1 MKILLLNKN
10 PIISKL
16 VKLSAEKIGY
26 DFEEQEDYKDGLSA
40 DVIIID
46 SDVKADL
53 KTLSENSSKLIY
65 LSPKNQDNNEN
76 FYISIHKP
84 FLPTDLIKLIQ
95 DSGETVIL
103 TEDKTEDEAKDNSAD
118 ISQNVANDESAE
130 LDVRSLDFDDIKD
143 EQNTADENSS
153 DNVALVEEESSS
165 ESEEKNQNTQ
175 NDEAFEL
182 DVSSLN
188 FDDVKDEKQ
197 ATDEGQD
204 ENFDEGDLD
213 AALKMSAGEKNE
225 KIDTQDLSEDDIDTN
240 FALQDK
246 QEDEKYI
253 FGSNEPDEAN
263 SNENLN
269 ENLQDGLKDNYYD
282 EMALADEPK
291 DDLSS
296 DINLA
301 DDLNNQ
307 IDEPSKIQADGEK
320 QGVAET
326 DNGEDTNLESSVAID
341 KNPYDDMRIDLD
353 SLEFDEFDKDALAHD
368 DTTDK
373 PLEPDTLANEV
384 SNDDEASKANNDEN
398 LNENLQDELKDNS
411 SDEITLADEPK
422 DDLSSGTNLTDEEN
436 AIVNE
441 PSVDEATL
449 NDESVLDDI
458 DDKQEDSK
466 VDLSLD
472 DEISLPSESNEPDS
486 ELPFVVEEKE
496 EEKINF
502 DDIPNDAKF
511 IGQEEEQ
518 ADDSLDIKPVLLD
531 DNPVQDNNKS
541 VQEQIKEELAI
552 LDEMDNQK
560 DDKVADGLD
569 IKIQRTD
576 SLDKSFESD
585 LENISQED
593 MQIALGE
600 IVQNDNIKEKESAN
614 KEVSQA
620 NNNEIIDE
628 LSKSIAGAINSS
640 IKDETLKAAL
650 KGMNMNIHININFGE
665 DKA

>member
-95 DSGETVIL
+95 DSGETAIL
-103 TEDKTEDEAKDNSAD
+103 TEDKTEDEAKDNGAD
-118 ISQNVANDESAE
+118 ISQNVANDESTE

-153 DNVALVEEESSS
+153 DNVALVEEEASS
-165 ESEEKNQNTQ
+165 ESEENSQNTQ

-182 DVSSLN
+182 DVTSLN

-197 ATDEGQD
+197 TTDEGQD
-204 ENFDEGDLD
+204 ENFNESDLD

-225 KIDTQDLSEDDIDTN
+225 KIDTQDLSEDEIDTN

-269 ENLQDGLKDNYYD
+269 ENLQDVKDNSSD
-282 EMALADEPK
+282 EMALVDEPK

-307 IDEPSKIQADGEK
+307 IDEPSKIQAEDEK
-320 QGVAET
+320 QENAKT
-326 DNGEDTNLESSVAID
+326 NINSEDANLESSVAID

-353 SLEFDEFDKDALAHD
+353 SLEFDEFDKDGLAHD
-368 DTTDK
+368 DTDK

-384 SNDDEASKANNDEN
+384 ANDDEENKTKSDEN

-518 ADDSLDIKPVLLD
+518 TDDNLDIKPVLLD

-569 IKIQRTD
+569 IKVQRTD
-576 SLDKSFESD
+576 SLDESFESD

>member
-1 MKILLLNKN
+1 
-10 PIISKL
+10 
-16 VKLSAEKIGY
+16 
-26 DFEEQEDYKDGLSA
+26 
-40 DVIIID
+40 
-46 SDVKADL
+46 
-53 KTLSENSSKLIY
+53 
-65 LSPKNQDNNEN
+65 
-76 FYISIHKP
+76 
-84 FLPTDLIKLIQ
+84 
-95 DSGETVIL
+95 
-103 TEDKTEDEAKDNSAD
+103 
-118 ISQNVANDESAE
+118 
-130 LDVRSLDFDDIKD
+130 
-143 EQNTADENSS
+143 
-153 DNVALVEEESSS
+153 
-165 ESEEKNQNTQ
+165 
-175 NDEAFEL
+175 
-182 DVSSLN
+182 
-188 FDDVKDEKQ
+188 
-197 ATDEGQD
+197 
-204 ENFDEGDLD
+204 
-213 AALKMSAGEKNE
+213 
-225 KIDTQDLSEDDIDTN
+225 
-240 FALQDK
+240 
-246 QEDEKYI
+246 
-253 FGSNEPDEAN
+253 
-263 SNENLN
+263 
-269 ENLQDGLKDNYYD
+269 
-282 EMALADEPK
+282 
-291 DDLSS
+291 
-296 DINLA
+296 
-301 DDLNNQ
+301 
-307 IDEPSKIQADGEK
+307 
-320 QGVAET
+320 
-326 DNGEDTNLESSVAID
+326 
-341 KNPYDDMRIDLD
+341 MRIDLD
-353 SLEFDEFDKDALAHD
+353 SLEFDEFDKDGLAHD
-368 DTTDK
+368 DTDK
-373 PLEPDTLANEV
+373 PLESGTLNNEV
-384 SNDDEASKANNDEN
+384 VNDEENKTKSDEN

-422 DDLSSGTNLTDEEN
+422 DDLSSDINLADEAK
-436 AIVNE
+436 AIANE
-441 PSVDEATL
+441 PSVDEVTL
-449 NDESVLDDI
+449 NDEPVLDDL

-600 IVQNDNIKEKESAN
+600 IVQNDNIKEKELVSN
-614 KEVSQA
+614 KISQTSD
-620 NNNEIIDE
+620 NEIIDE

>member
-53 KTLSENSSKLIY
+53 KTLRENSSKLIY

-103 TEDKTEDEAKDNSAD
+103 TEDEAKDNGAD
-118 ISQNVANDESAE
+118 ISQNAANDESAE

-204 ENFDEGDLD
+204 ENFNESDLD

-225 KIDTQDLSEDDIDTN
+225 KIDTQDLSEDEIDTN

-253 FGSNEPDEAN
+253 FGSNEPDETK
-263 SNENLN
+263 SDENLN
-269 ENLQDGLKDNYYD
+269 ENLQDVKDNSSD
-282 EMALADEPK
+282 EMALVDEPK

-301 DDLNNQ
+301 DDLNKQ
-307 IDEPSKIQADGEK
+307 IDEPSKIQADDEK

-326 DNGEDTNLESSVAID
+326 DNSEDTNLESSMLAD

-353 SLEFDEFDKDALAHD
+353 SLEFDEFDKDGLAHD
-368 DTTDK
+368 DTDK

-384 SNDDEASKANNDEN
+384 ANDDEASKTNSDEN
-398 LNENLQDELKDNS
+398 LNENLQDVKDNS
-411 SDEITLADEPK
+411 SDEITLADEAK
-422 DDLSSGTNLTDEEN
+422 
-436 AIVNE
+436 AIANE

-449 NDESVLDDI
+449 NDKPALDGL

-576 SLDKSFESD
+576 SLDESFESD

>member
-103 TEDKTEDEAKDNSAD
+103 TEDKTEDEAKDNGAD

-204 ENFDEGDLD
+204 ENFNESDLD
-213 AALKMSAGEKNE
+213 AALKMSVGEKNE
-225 KIDTQDLSEDDIDTN
+225 KIDTQDLSEGDIDTN

-269 ENLQDGLKDNYYD
+269 ENLQDGLKDNYSD

-301 DDLNNQ
+301 DDLDKQ
-307 IDEPSKIQADGEK
+307 IDEPSKIQAEDEK
-320 QGVAET
+320 QENAKT
-326 DNGEDTNLESSVAID
+326 NINSEDANLESSVAID

-353 SLEFDEFDKDALAHD
+353 SLEFDEFDKDGLAHD
-368 DTTDK
+368 DTDK
-373 PLEPDTLANEV
+373 PLESGTLNNEV
-384 SNDDEASKANNDEN
+384 VNDEENKTKSDEN
-398 LNENLQDELKDNS
+398 LNENLQDVKDNS

-518 ADDSLDIKPVLLD
+518 TDDNLDIKPVLLD

-569 IKIQRTD
+569 IKVQRTD
-576 SLDKSFESD
+576 SLDESFESD

>member
-103 TEDKTEDEAKDNSAD
+103 TEDKTEDEAKDNGAD

-204 ENFDEGDLD
+204 ENFNESDLD
-213 AALKMSAGEKNE
+213 AALKMSVGEKNE
-225 KIDTQDLSEDDIDTN
+225 KIDTQDLSEGDIDTN

-269 ENLQDGLKDNYYD
+269 ENLQDGLKDNYSD

-301 DDLNNQ
+301 DDLDKQ
-307 IDEPSKIQADGEK
+307 IDEPSKIQAEDEK
-320 QGVAET
+320 QENAKT
-326 DNGEDTNLESSVAID
+326 NINSEDANLESSVAID

-353 SLEFDEFDKDALAHD
+353 SLEFDEFDKDGLAHD
-368 DTTDK
+368 DTDK
-373 PLEPDTLANEV
+373 PLESGTLNNEV
-384 SNDDEASKANNDEN
+384 VNDEENKTKSDEN
-398 LNENLQDELKDNS
+398 LNENLQDVKDNS

-569 IKIQRTD
+569 IKVQRTD
-576 SLDKSFESD
+576 SLDESFESD

>member
-53 KTLSENSSKLIY
+53 KILSENSSKLIY

-204 ENFDEGDLD
+204 ENFDESDLD
-213 AALKMSAGEKNE
+213 AALKMNAGEKNE
-225 KIDTQDLSEDDIDTN
+225 KIDTQDLSEDEIDTN

-263 SNENLN
+263 NNENLN
-269 ENLQDGLKDNYYD
+269 ENLQDVKDNSSD
-282 EMALADEPK
+282 EMALVDEPK

-307 IDEPSKIQADGEK
+307 IDEPSKIQAEDEK
-320 QGVAET
+320 QENAKT
-326 DNGEDTNLESSVAID
+326 NINSEDANLESSVAID

-353 SLEFDEFDKDALAHD
+353 SLEFDEFDKDGLTHD
-368 DTTDK
+368 DTDK

-384 SNDDEASKANNDEN
+384 ANDDEASKTNSDEN
-398 LNENLQDELKDNS
+398 LNENLQDVKDNS

-458 DDKQEDSK
+458 DDKQKDSK

-576 SLDKSFESD
+576 SLDESFESD

-600 IVQNDNIKEKESAN
+600 IVQNDNIKEKELVSN
-614 KEVSQA
+614 KISQTSD
-620 NNNEIIDE
+620 NEIIDE

>member
-103 TEDKTEDEAKDNSAD
+103 TEDKTEDEAKDNGAD

-204 ENFDEGDLD
+204 ENFNESDLD

-225 KIDTQDLSEDDIDTN
+225 KIDTQDLSEDEIDTN

-269 ENLQDGLKDNYYD
+269 ENLQDVKDNSSD
-282 EMALADEPK
+282 EMALVDEPK

-320 QGVAET
+320 QGTAET
-326 DNGEDTNLESSVAID
+326 DNSEDTNLESSMLAD
-341 KNPYDDMRIDLD
+341 KNPYDDMTIDLD
-353 SLEFDEFDKDALAHD
+353 SLQFDEFNKDGLTHD
-368 DTTDK
+368 DTDK
-373 PLEPDTLANEV
+373 PLESDTLANEV
-384 SNDDEASKANNDEN
+384 ANDDEASKTNSDEN
-398 LNENLQDELKDNS
+398 LNENLQDVKDNS

-422 DDLSSGTNLTDEEN
+422 DDLSSDINLADEAK
-436 AIVNE
+436 AIANE

-449 NDESVLDDI
+449 NDEPALDGL

-576 SLDKSFESD
+576 SLDESFESD

-600 IVQNDNIKEKESAN
+600 IVQNDNIKEKESVN

>member
-1 MKILLLNKN
+1 
-10 PIISKL
+10 
-16 VKLSAEKIGY
+16 
-26 DFEEQEDYKDGLSA
+26 
-40 DVIIID
+40 
-46 SDVKADL
+46 
-53 KTLSENSSKLIY
+53 
-65 LSPKNQDNNEN
+65 
-76 FYISIHKP
+76 
-84 FLPTDLIKLIQ
+84 
-95 DSGETVIL
+95 
-103 TEDKTEDEAKDNSAD
+103 
-118 ISQNVANDESAE
+118 
-130 LDVRSLDFDDIKD
+130 
-143 EQNTADENSS
+143 
-153 DNVALVEEESSS
+153 
-165 ESEEKNQNTQ
+165 
-175 NDEAFEL
+175 
-182 DVSSLN
+182 
-188 FDDVKDEKQ
+188 
-197 ATDEGQD
+197 
-204 ENFDEGDLD
+204 
-213 AALKMSAGEKNE
+213 
-225 KIDTQDLSEDDIDTN
+225 
-240 FALQDK
+240 
-246 QEDEKYI
+246 
-253 FGSNEPDEAN
+253 
-263 SNENLN
+263 
-269 ENLQDGLKDNYYD
+269 
-282 EMALADEPK
+282 
-291 DDLSS
+291 
-296 DINLA
+296 
-301 DDLNNQ
+301 
-307 IDEPSKIQADGEK
+307 
-320 QGVAET
+320 
-326 DNGEDTNLESSVAID
+326 
-341 KNPYDDMRIDLD
+341 MRIDLD
-353 SLEFDEFDKDALAHD
+353 SLEFDEFDKDGLAHD
-368 DTTDK
+368 DTDK

-384 SNDDEASKANNDEN
+384 ANDDEENKTKSDEN

-518 ADDSLDIKPVLLD
+518 TDDNLDIKPVLLD

>member
-103 TEDKTEDEAKDNSAD
+103 TEDKTEDEAKDNGAD

-204 ENFDEGDLD
+204 ENFNESDLD

-225 KIDTQDLSEDDIDTN
+225 KIDTQDLSEDEIDTN

-269 ENLQDGLKDNYYD
+269 ENLQDVKDNSSD
-282 EMALADEPK
+282 EMALVDEPK

-307 IDEPSKIQADGEK
+307 IDEPSKIQAEDEK
-320 QGVAET
+320 QENAKT
-326 DNGEDTNLESSVAID
+326 NINSEDANLESSVAID

-353 SLEFDEFDKDALAHD
+353 SLEFDEFDKDGLAHD
-368 DTTDK
+368 DTDK
-373 PLEPDTLANEV
+373 PLESGTLNNEV
-384 SNDDEASKANNDEN
+384 VNDEENKTKSDEN
-398 LNENLQDELKDNS
+398 LNENLQDELKYNS
-411 SDEITLADEPK
+411 SDEMALADEPK
-422 DDLSSGTNLTDEEN
+422 DDLSSDINLADEAK
-436 AIVNE
+436 AIANE
-441 PSVDEATL
+441 PSVNEATL
-449 NDESVLDDI
+449 NDEPALDGL

-518 ADDSLDIKPVLLD
+518 TDDSLDIKPVLLD
-531 DNPVQDNNKS
+531 DNLVQDNNKS

-569 IKIQRTD
+569 IKVQRTD
-576 SLDKSFESD
+576 SLDESFESD

-628 LSKSIAGAINSS
+628 LSKSIAVAINSS

>member
-204 ENFDEGDLD
+204 ENFDESDLD
-213 AALKMSAGEKNE
+213 AALKMNAGEKNE
-225 KIDTQDLSEDDIDTN
+225 KIDTQDLSEDEIDTN

-263 SNENLN
+263 NNENLN
-269 ENLQDGLKDNYYD
+269 ENLQDELKDNSSD
-282 EMALADEPK
+282 EMTLADEPK

-301 DDLNNQ
+301 DDLDKQ
-307 IDEPSKIQADGEK
+307 IDEPSKIQAEDEK
-320 QGVAET
+320 QENAKT
-326 DNGEDTNLESSVAID
+326 NINSEDANLESSMLAD

-353 SLEFDEFDKDALAHD
+353 SLEFDEFDKDGLTHD
-368 DTTDK
+368 DTDK

-384 SNDDEASKANNDEN
+384 ANDDEASKTNSDEN
-398 LNENLQDELKDNS
+398 LNENLQDVKDNS
-411 SDEITLADEPK
+411 SDEITLADEAK
-422 DDLSSGTNLTDEEN
+422 DDLSSDINLADEAK
-436 AIVNE
+436 AIANE

-449 NDESVLDDI
+449 NDKPALDGL

-576 SLDKSFESD
+576 SLDESFESD

-600 IVQNDNIKEKESAN
+600 IVQNDNIKEKELVSN
-614 KEVSQA
+614 KISQTSD
-620 NNNEIIDE
+620 NEIIDE

>member
-103 TEDKTEDEAKDNSAD
+103 TEDKTEDEAKDNGAD
-118 ISQNVANDESAE
+118 ISQNVANDESTE

-143 EQNTADENSS
+143 EQNTADENSN

-204 ENFDEGDLD
+204 ENFNESDLD

-225 KIDTQDLSEDDIDTN
+225 KIDTQDLSEEEIDTN

-253 FGSNEPDEAN
+253 FGSNEVDETK
-263 SNENLN
+263 SDENLN
-269 ENLQDGLKDNYYD
+269 ENLQDVKDNSSD
-282 EMALADEPK
+282 EMALVDEPK

-301 DDLNNQ
+301 DDLNNR

-320 QGVAET
+320 QGTAET
-326 DNGEDTNLESSVAID
+326 DNSEDTNLESSMLAD

-353 SLEFDEFDKDALAHD
+353 SLEFDEFDKDGLTHD
-368 DTTDK
+368 DTDK
-373 PLEPDTLANEV
+373 PLESGTLNNEV
-384 SNDDEASKANNDEN
+384 VNDEENKTKSDEN
-398 LNENLQDELKDNS
+398 LNENLQDVKDNS

-422 DDLSSGTNLTDEEN
+422 DDLSSDINLADEAK
-436 AIVNE
+436 AIANE

-449 NDESVLDDI
+449 NDKPALDGL

-576 SLDKSFESD
+576 SLDESFESD

>member
-103 TEDKTEDEAKDNSAD
+103 TEDKTEDEAKDNGAD

-153 DNVALVEEESSS
+153 DNVALVEEEASS

-204 ENFDEGDLD
+204 ENFNESDLD
-213 AALKMSAGEKNE
+213 AALKMSVGEKNE
-225 KIDTQDLSEDDIDTN
+225 KIDTQDLSEGDIDTN

-263 SNENLN
+263 NNENLN
-269 ENLQDGLKDNYYD
+269 ENLQDGLKDNYSD

-301 DDLNNQ
+301 DDLDKQ
-307 IDEPSKIQADGEK
+307 IDEPSKIQAEDEK
-320 QGVAET
+320 QENAKT
-326 DNGEDTNLESSVAID
+326 NINSEDANLESSVAID

-353 SLEFDEFDKDALAHD
+353 SLEFDEFDKDGLAHD

-373 PLEPDTLANEV
+373 PLEPDTLAN
-384 SNDDEASKANNDEN
+384 DDEESKTKGDEN
-398 LNENLQDELKDNS
+398 LNENLQDELKYNS

-422 DDLSSGTNLTDEEN
+422 DDLSSDINLVDEAK

-569 IKIQRTD
+569 IKVQRTD
-576 SLDKSFESD
+576 SLDESFESD

>member
-95 DSGETVIL
+95 DSDETVIL
-103 TEDKTEDEAKDNSAD
+103 TEDKTEDEAKDNGAD

-204 ENFDEGDLD
+204 ENFNESDLD

-225 KIDTQDLSEDDIDTN
+225 KIDTQDLSEDEIDTN

-253 FGSNEPDEAN
+253 FGSNEVDETK
-263 SNENLN
+263 SDENLN
-269 ENLQDGLKDNYYD
+269 ENLQDGLKDNYSD

-307 IDEPSKIQADGEK
+307 IDEPSKIQAEDEK
-320 QGVAET
+320 QENAKT
-326 DNGEDTNLESSVAID
+326 NINSEDANLESSVAID

-353 SLEFDEFDKDALAHD
+353 SLEFDEFDKDGLTHD
-368 DTTDK
+368 DTDK

-384 SNDDEASKANNDEN
+384 ANDDEASKTNSDEN
-398 LNENLQDELKDNS
+398 LNENLQDLKDNS

-422 DDLSSGTNLTDEEN
+422 DDLSSDINLADEAK
-436 AIVNE
+436 AIANE
-441 PSVDEATL
+441 PSVNEATL
-449 NDESVLDDI
+449 NDEPALDGL

-486 ELPFVVEEKE
+486 EPPFVVEEKE

>member
-103 TEDKTEDEAKDNSAD
+103 TEDKTEDEAKDNGAD

-204 ENFDEGDLD
+204 ENFNESDLD
-213 AALKMSAGEKNE
+213 AALKMSVGEKNE
-225 KIDTQDLSEDDIDTN
+225 KIDTQDLSEGDIDTN

-269 ENLQDGLKDNYYD
+269 ENLQDGLKDNYSD

-301 DDLNNQ
+301 DDLDKQ
-307 IDEPSKIQADGEK
+307 IDELSKIQAEDEK
-320 QGVAET
+320 QENAKT
-326 DNGEDTNLESSVAID
+326 NINSEDANLESSVAID

-353 SLEFDEFDKDALAHD
+353 SLEFDEFDKDGLAHD
-368 DTTDK
+368 DTDK
-373 PLEPDTLANEV
+373 PLESGTLNNEV
-384 SNDDEASKANNDEN
+384 VNDEENKTKSDEN
-398 LNENLQDELKDNS
+398 LNENLQDVKDNS

-518 ADDSLDIKPVLLD
+518 TDDNLDIKPVLLD

-569 IKIQRTD
+569 IKVQRTD
-576 SLDKSFESD
+576 SLDESFESD

>member
-53 KTLSENSSKLIY
+53 KILSENSSKLIY

-204 ENFDEGDLD
+204 ENFDESDLD
-213 AALKMSAGEKNE
+213 AALKMNAGEKNE
-225 KIDTQDLSEDDIDTN
+225 KIDTQDLSEDEIDTN

-263 SNENLN
+263 NNENLN
-269 ENLQDGLKDNYYD
+269 ENLQD
-282 EMALADEPK
+282 
-291 DDLSS
+291 
-296 DINLA
+296 
-301 DDLNNQ
+301 
-307 IDEPSKIQADGEK
+307 
-320 QGVAET
+320 V
-326 DNGEDTNLESSVAID
+326 
-341 KNPYDDMRIDLD
+341 
-353 SLEFDEFDKDALAHD
+353 
-368 DTTDK
+368 
-373 PLEPDTLANEV
+373 
-384 SNDDEASKANNDEN
+384 
-398 LNENLQDELKDNS
+398 KDNS
-411 SDEITLADEPK
+411 SDEMALVDEPK

-458 DDKQEDSK
+458 DDKQKDSK

-576 SLDKSFESD
+576 SLDESFESD

-600 IVQNDNIKEKESAN
+600 IVQNDNIKEKELVSN
-614 KEVSQA
+614 KISQTSD
-620 NNNEIIDE
+620 NEIIDE

>member
-204 ENFDEGDLD
+204 ENFNESDLD

-225 KIDTQDLSEDDIDTN
+225 KIDTQDLSEDEIDTN

-269 ENLQDGLKDNYYD
+269 ENLQDVKDNSSD
-282 EMALADEPK
+282 EMALVDEPK

-307 IDEPSKIQADGEK
+307 IDEPSKIQAEDEK
-320 QGVAET
+320 QENAKT
-326 DNGEDTNLESSVAID
+326 NINSEDANLESSVAID
-341 KNPYDDMRIDLD
+341 KNPYDDMTIDLD
-353 SLEFDEFDKDALAHD
+353 SLQFDEFDKDGLAYD
-368 DTTDK
+368 DTDK
-373 PLEPDTLANEV
+373 PLESDTLANEV
-384 SNDDEASKANNDEN
+384 ANDDEASKTNSDEN
-398 LNENLQDELKDNS
+398 LNENLQDVKDNS

-422 DDLSSGTNLTDEEN
+422 DDLSSDINLADEAK
-436 AIVNE
+436 AIANE
-441 PSVDEATL
+441 PSVDEAAL
-449 NDESVLDDI
+449 NDKPALDGL

-518 ADDSLDIKPVLLD
+518 TDDSLDIKPVLLD

-576 SLDKSFESD
+576 SLDESFESD

>member
-118 ISQNVANDESAE
+118 ISQNVANDESTE

-204 ENFDEGDLD
+204 ENFDESDLD
-213 AALKMSAGEKNE
+213 AALKMSTGEKNE
-225 KIDTQDLSEDDIDTN
+225 KIDTQDLSEDEIDTS
-240 FALQDK
+240 FALQDE
-246 QEDEKYI
+246 QESEKYI

-263 SNENLN
+263 RNESLN
-269 ENLQDGLKDNYYD
+269 ENLQDELKDNSSD
-282 EMALADEPK
+282 DMTLADESK

-307 IDEPSKIQADGEK
+307 MDEPSKIQADDEK
-320 QGVAET
+320 QET
-326 DNGEDTNLESSVAID
+326 TETGNSEDTNLESSVAID

-353 SLEFDEFDKDALAHD
+353 SLEFDEFDKDGLAHD
-368 DTTDK
+368 DTDK

-384 SNDDEASKANNDEN
+384 ANDDEASKTNSDEN
-398 LNENLQDELKDNS
+398 LNENLQDVKDNS

-422 DDLSSGTNLTDEEN
+422 DDLSSDINLADEAK
-436 AIVNE
+436 AIANE
-441 PSVDEATL
+441 PSVDEVTL
-449 NDESVLDDI
+449 NDESVLNGL
-458 DDKQEDSK
+458 DDKQGDSK

-472 DEISLPSESNEPDS
+472 DEISLPSESDEPDS

>member
-103 TEDKTEDEAKDNSAD
+103 TEDKTEDEAKDNGAD

-204 ENFDEGDLD
+204 ENFNESDLD

-225 KIDTQDLSEDDIDTN
+225 KIDTQDLSEDEIDTN

-269 ENLQDGLKDNYYD
+269 ENLQDVKDNSSD
-282 EMALADEPK
+282 EMALVDEPK

-307 IDEPSKIQADGEK
+307 IDEPSKIQAEDEK
-320 QGVAET
+320 QENAKT
-326 DNGEDTNLESSVAID
+326 NINSEDANLESSMLAD

-353 SLEFDEFDKDALAHD
+353 SLEFDEFDKDGLTHD
-368 DTTDK
+368 DTDK

-384 SNDDEASKANNDEN
+384 ANDDEASKTNSDEN
-398 LNENLQDELKDNS
+398 LNENLQDVKDNS

-422 DDLSSGTNLTDEEN
+422 DDLSSDINLADEAK
-436 AIVNE
+436 AIANE

-449 NDESVLDDI
+449 NDEPALDGL

-518 ADDSLDIKPVLLD
+518 TDDSLDIKPVLLD

-576 SLDKSFESD
+576 SLDESFESD

>member
-26 DFEEQEDYKDGLSA
+26 DFEEQEDYKDSLSA

-53 KTLSENSSKLIY
+53 KILSENSSKLIY

-103 TEDKTEDEAKDNSAD
+103 TEDEAKDNGAD

-197 ATDEGQD
+197 ATDERQD
-204 ENFDEGDLD
+204 ENFDESDLD

-225 KIDTQDLSEDDIDTN
+225 KIDTQDLSEDEIDTN

-246 QEDEKYI
+246 QEDKKYI

-269 ENLQDGLKDNYYD
+269 ENLQDVKDNSSD
-282 EMALADEPK
+282 EMALVDEPK

-307 IDEPSKIQADGEK
+307 IDEPSKIQADDEK

-326 DNGEDTNLESSVAID
+326 DNGEDANLESSVAID

-353 SLEFDEFDKDALAHD
+353 SLEFDEFDKDGLAHD
-368 DTTDK
+368 DTDK
-373 PLEPDTLANEV
+373 PLESGTLNNEV
-384 SNDDEASKANNDEN
+384 VNDEENKTKSDEN
-398 LNENLQDELKDNS
+398 LNENLQDVKDNS

-422 DDLSSGTNLTDEEN
+422 DDLSSDINLVDEAK

-576 SLDKSFESD
+576 SLDESFESD

>member
-103 TEDKTEDEAKDNSAD
+103 TEDKTEDEAKDNGAD

-204 ENFDEGDLD
+204 ENFNESDLD

-225 KIDTQDLSEDDIDTN
+225 KIDTQDLSEDEIDTN

-269 ENLQDGLKDNYYD
+269 ENLQDVKDNSSD
-282 EMALADEPK
+282 EMALVDEPK

-307 IDEPSKIQADGEK
+307 IDEPSKIQAEDEK
-320 QGVAET
+320 QENAKT
-326 DNGEDTNLESSVAID
+326 NINSEDANLESSVAID

-353 SLEFDEFDKDALAHD
+353 SLEFDEFDKDGLAHD
-368 DTTDK
+368 DTDK

-384 SNDDEASKANNDEN
+384 ANDDEASKTNSDEN
-398 LNENLQDELKDNS
+398 LNENLQDVKDNS

-466 VDLSLD
+466 VDLD

-518 ADDSLDIKPVLLD
+518 TDDSLDIKPVLLD

-576 SLDKSFESD
+576 SLDESFESD

>member
-103 TEDKTEDEAKDNSAD
+103 TEDKTEDEAKDNGAD

-204 ENFDEGDLD
+204 ENFNESDLD

-225 KIDTQDLSEDDIDTN
+225 KIDTQDLSEDEIDTN

-269 ENLQDGLKDNYYD
+269 ENLQDVKDNSSD
-282 EMALADEPK
+282 EMALVDEPK

-307 IDEPSKIQADGEK
+307 IDEPSKIQAEDEK
-320 QGVAET
+320 QENAKT
-326 DNGEDTNLESSVAID
+326 NINSEDANLESSVAI
-341 KNPYDDMRIDLD
+341 
-353 SLEFDEFDKDALAHD
+353 AL
-368 DTTDK
+368 
-373 PLEPDTLANEV
+373 
-384 SNDDEASKANNDEN
+384 
-398 LNENLQDELKDNS
+398 
-411 SDEITLADEPK
+411 
-422 DDLSSGTNLTDEEN
+422 
-436 AIVNE
+436 
-441 PSVDEATL
+441 
-449 NDESVLDDI
+449 
-458 DDKQEDSK
+458 
-466 VDLSLD
+466 
-472 DEISLPSESNEPDS
+472 
-486 ELPFVVEEKE
+486 
-496 EEKINF
+496 
-502 DDIPNDAKF
+502 
-511 IGQEEEQ
+511 
-518 ADDSLDIKPVLLD
+518 LL
-531 DNPVQDNNKS
+531 
-541 VQEQIKEELAI
+541 
-552 LDEMDNQK
+552 
-560 DDKVADGLD
+560 
-569 IKIQRTD
+569 IKI
-576 SLDKSFESD
+576 LMM
-585 LENISQED
+585 I
-593 MQIALGE
+593 
-600 IVQNDNIKEKESAN
+600 
-614 KEVSQA
+614 
-620 NNNEIIDE
+620 
-628 LSKSIAGAINSS
+628 
-640 IKDETLKAAL
+640 
-650 KGMNMNIHININFGE
+650 
-665 DKA
+665 

>member
-95 DSGETVIL
+95 DSGETAIL

-130 LDVRSLDFDDIKD
+130 LDVTSLDFDDIKD

-153 DNVALVEEESSS
+153 DNVALVEEEASS
-165 ESEEKNQNTQ
+165 ESEENSQNTQ

-197 ATDEGQD
+197 TTDEGQD
-204 ENFDEGDLD
+204 ENFDESDLD
-213 AALKMSAGEKNE
+213 AALKMSAGEKNK
-225 KIDTQDLSEDDIDTN
+225 KIDTQDLSEGDIDTN

-269 ENLQDGLKDNYYD
+269 ENLQDELKDNSSD
-282 EMALADEPK
+282 EMTLADEPK

-301 DDLNNQ
+301 DDLDKQ
-307 IDEPSKIQADGEK
+307 IDEPSKIQAEDEK
-320 QGVAET
+320 QENAKT
-326 DNGEDTNLESSVAID
+326 NINSEDANLESSVAID

-353 SLEFDEFDKDALAHD
+353 SLEFDEFDKDGLAHD
-368 DTTDK
+368 DTDK
-373 PLEPDTLANEV
+373 PLESGTLNNEV
-384 SNDDEASKANNDEN
+384 VNDEENKTKSDEN
-398 LNENLQDELKDNS
+398 LNENLQDELKYNS
-411 SDEITLADEPK
+411 SDEMALADEPK
-422 DDLSSGTNLTDEEN
+422 DDLSSDINLADEAK
-436 AIVNE
+436 AIANE
-441 PSVDEATL
+441 PSVNEATL
-449 NDESVLDDI
+449 NDEPALDGL

-576 SLDKSFESD
+576 SLDGSFESD

>member
-103 TEDKTEDEAKDNSAD
+103 TEDKAEDESKDNVAD

-143 EQNTADENSS
+143 EQNTADENNS
-153 DNVALVEEESSS
+153 DNVALVEEEASG
-165 ESEEKNQNTQ
+165 ESEENSQNTQ

-204 ENFDEGDLD
+204 ENFDESDLD
-213 AALKMSAGEKNE
+213 AALKMSTGEKNE
-225 KIDTQDLSEDDIDTN
+225 KIDTQDLSEDEIDTS
-240 FALQDK
+240 FALQDE
-246 QEDEKYI
+246 QESEKYI
-253 FGSNEPDEAN
+253 FASNEPDEAN
-263 SNENLN
+263 SNESLNENLQDELKDNSSDDMTLADESKDDLSSDINLTDDLNNQIDEPSKIQADDEKQENAETDNSEDTNLESSMPADKNPYDDMTIDLDSLQLDEFDKDGLTHDDTTDKPLEPDTLANEVANDDEASKTNSDENLN
-269 ENLQDGLKDNYYD
+269 ENLQDELKYNSSD

-301 DDLNNQ
+301 D
-307 IDEPSKIQADGEK
+307 EAK
-320 QGVAET
+320 
-326 DNGEDTNLESSVAID
+326 AI
-341 KNPYDDMRIDLD
+341 
-353 SLEFDEFDKDALAHD
+353 A
-368 DTTDK
+368 
-373 PLEPDTLANEV
+373 
-384 SNDDEASKANNDEN
+384 
-398 LNENLQDELKDNS
+398 
-411 SDEITLADEPK
+411 
-422 DDLSSGTNLTDEEN
+422 
-436 AIVNE
+436 NE
-441 PSVDEATL
+441 PSVNEATL
-449 NDESVLDDI
+449 NDEPALDGL

-576 SLDKSFESD
+576 SLDESFESD

>member
-118 ISQNVANDESAE
+118 ISQNVANDESTE

-197 ATDEGQD
+197 ATDERQD
-204 ENFDEGDLD
+204 ENFDESDLD

-225 KIDTQDLSEDDIDTN
+225 KIDTQDLSEDEIDTN

-269 ENLQDGLKDNYYD
+269 ENLQDVKDNSSD
-282 EMALADEPK
+282 EMALVDEPK

-307 IDEPSKIQADGEK
+307 MDEPSKIQADDEK
-320 QGVAET
+320 QET
-326 DNGEDTNLESSVAID
+326 TETGNSEDTNLESSVAID

-353 SLEFDEFDKDALAHD
+353 SLEFDEFDKDGLAHD
-368 DTTDK
+368 DTDK
-373 PLEPDTLANEV
+373 PLEPDTLVNEV
-384 SNDDEASKANNDEN
+384 ANDDEASKTNSDEN
-398 LNENLQDELKDNS
+398 LNENLQDVKDNS

-422 DDLSSGTNLTDEEN
+422 DDLSSDINLADEAK
-436 AIVNE
+436 AIANE

-449 NDESVLDDI
+449 NDKPALDGL

-518 ADDSLDIKPVLLD
+518 TDDNLDIKPVLLD

>member
-103 TEDKTEDEAKDNSAD
+103 TEDKTEDEAKDNGAD
-118 ISQNVANDESAE
+118 ISQNVANDESTE

-143 EQNTADENSS
+143 EQNTADENSN

-204 ENFDEGDLD
+204 ENFNESDLD

-225 KIDTQDLSEDDIDTN
+225 KIDTQDLSEEEIDTN

-269 ENLQDGLKDNYYD
+269 ENLQDVKDNSSD
-282 EMALADEPK
+282 EMALVDEPK

-307 IDEPSKIQADGEK
+307 MDEPSKIQADDEK
-320 QGVAET
+320 QET
-326 DNGEDTNLESSVAID
+326 TETGNSEDTNLESSVAID
-341 KNPYDDMRIDLD
+341 KNPYDDMTIDLD
-353 SLEFDEFDKDALAHD
+353 SLEFDEFDKDGLAHD
-368 DTTDK
+368 DTDK

-384 SNDDEASKANNDEN
+384 ANDDEASKTNSDEN
-398 LNENLQDELKDNS
+398 LNENLQDVKDNS

-422 DDLSSGTNLTDEEN
+422 DDLSSDINLADEAK
-436 AIVNE
+436 AIANE

-449 NDESVLDDI
+449 NDKPALDGL

-576 SLDKSFESD
+576 SLDESFESD

-600 IVQNDNIKEKESAN
+600 IVQNDNIKEKELVSN
-614 KEVSQA
+614 KISQTSD
-620 NNNEIIDE
+620 NEIIDE

>member
-53 KTLSENSSKLIY
+53 KILSENSSKLIY

-153 DNVALVEEESSS
+153 DNIALTEEEASS

-204 ENFDEGDLD
+204 ENFNESDLD

-225 KIDTQDLSEDDIDTN
+225 KIDTQDLSEDEIDTN

-269 ENLQDGLKDNYYD
+269 ENLQDELKDNSSD

-301 DDLNNQ
+301 DDLDKQ
-307 IDEPSKIQADGEK
+307 IDEPSKIQAEDEK
-320 QGVAET
+320 QENAKT
-326 DNGEDTNLESSVAID
+326 NINSEDANLESSVAID

-353 SLEFDEFDKDALAHD
+353 SLEFDEFDKDGLTHD
-368 DTTDK
+368 DTDK

-384 SNDDEASKANNDEN
+384 ANDDEASKTNSDEN
-398 LNENLQDELKDNS
+398 LNENLQDVKDNS
-411 SDEITLADEPK
+411 SDEITLADGPK
-422 DDLSSGTNLTDEEN
+422 DDLSSDINLADEAK
-436 AIVNE
+436 AIANE

-449 NDESVLDDI
+449 NDKPALDGL

-576 SLDKSFESD
+576 SLDESFESD